1 MVFLLLVLG
10 LGWSY
15 RAGIRAYH
23 QYQQYS
29 ALVAERNAIREK
41 TKKIKAELK
50 NAEKIRKELEKNSS
64 ISAGD
69 PSILTKLYD
78 LSLALPDDSLVTN
91 FRFNDGNCDL
101 SIQTQNRNTDLSQ
114 RMHFPYWEIKRIQQR
129 IVSDTV
135 VTFTVSLTKPEVQ
148 Q

>member
-1 MVFLLLVLG
+1 MIFLLLVLG
-10 LGWSY
+10 LGWGY
-15 RAGIRAYH
+15 RSGIRAYH

-50 NAEKIRKELEKNSS
+50 KAEKIKKELEKNSS

-69 PSILTKLYD
+69 PSILNKLYD
-78 LSLALPDDSLVTN
+78 LSLALPEDSLVTN

-101 SIQTQNRNTDLSQ
+101 SIQTQNRNIDLSQ
-114 RMHFPYWEIKRIQQR
+114 RMHFSYWKIGRLNQR
-129 IVSDTV
+129 ITDTI
-135 VTFTVSLTKPEVQ
+135 VTFTVSLVKTEVQ